1 MNKNEILARLQS
13 GESMDVIADELAAML
28 NQASQEYEEQMAAEA
43 AAKAAEAIKAAE
55 MEAAQK
61 VADAIYEYVCLIEP
75 EMTEADRMSAA
86 DVAEV
91 MAQMMPM
98 LKAAKKI
105 VAKPVRVRV
114 KGADEAFNDFF
125 KMFGL

>member
-1 MNKNEILARLQS
+1 MNKNEILARLQG
-13 GESMDVIADELAAML
+13 GESMDTIADELAAML
-28 NQASQEYEEQMAAEA
+28 NQAKYEYEEQLAAEA
-43 AAKAAEAIKAAE
+43 AAKEAEATKAAE

-61 VADAIYEYVCLIEP
+61 VADAIYEYVRLIEP
-75 EMTEADRMSAA
+75 EMTEADRLSAA

-91 MAQMMPM
+91 MAQMMPT
-98 LKAAKKI
+98 LKAMKHL
-105 VAKPVRVRV
+105 VVKPIKVKV